1 VHVLGGP
8 KRRLLLI
15 DGAIPLHFRGFY
27 GSGGGGGARLF
38 KNTNRVA
45 LVSFVQ
51 TEAVPTV

>member
-1 VHVLGGP
+1 MHVLGGP